1 LNTSC
6 QAEVP
11 GIHEF
16 SINSSNKFK
25 DVDGRDKPGHD
36 EFPSKEGHMASKQT
50 HVAVLMGGLSSE
62 REVSLRS
69 GAACADA
76 LEVQG
81 YRVTR
86 LDVGQD
92 VALRLAEIGPDV
104 CFNALHGRFG
114 EDGCIQGVLETMAIP
129 YTHSGVLASALAM
142 HKERAKAVLAAAG
155 VPVAE
160 SRVVSRA
167 EAARA
172 HVMPPPYVIKP
183 PTEGSSVGV
192 FIVRADQAHPP
203 QELTA
208 SDWALGEEVM
218 VERFIPGQELTCAVM
233 GDEALGVIEIR
244 PAEGLAFY
252 DYDAKYAPGG
262 SIHLLPAPLKPN
274 VYQLVQKLSLA
285 AHRALGCRGVSRSDF
300 RFDDRPE
307 GTGELICLEVNTQP
321 GMTSTSLVP
330 ELAAHSGR
338 SFGEL
343 VRWIVEDASCD
354 R

>member
-1 LNTSC
+1 MT
-6 QAEVP
+6 
-11 GIHEF
+11 
-16 SINSSNKFK
+16 
-25 DVDGRDKPGHD
+25 
-36 EFPSKEGHMASKQT
+36 SKQT

-76 LEVQG
+76 LEAQG

-86 LDVGQD
+86 VDVGHD
-92 VALRLAEIGPDV
+92 VALRLAEISPDI
-104 CFNALHGRFG
+104 CFNALHGRYG
-114 EDGCIQGVLETMAIP
+114 EDGCLQGVLETMGIP

-167 EAARA
+167 VAAKA

-192 FIVRADQAHPP
+192 FIVRQDQAHPP

-208 SDWALGEEVM
+208 SDWTLGEDLM
-218 VERFIPGQELTCAVM
+218 IERYIPGKELTCAVM

-252 DYDAKYAPGG
+252 DYDAKYALGG